1 MPLHRPETL
10 TGAVARHISDAI
22 VRGDYSPGSNLPE
35 VALAK
40 ELDTSRGTV
49 REALRMLAAGGLVE
63 IIPHRGVFVSQLSV
77 RATWEITSLRA
88 ILEPYGARLAL
99 EAARGDP
106 AMAEEVDRTFESLST
121 ALGTGDP
128 LAVADADIGF
138 HRAVFARCDH
148 HMLLNRLDALQIL
161 SRRLVLMGELYSSD
175 GPAVLRQHAPI
186 AAAVRAGRPELL
198 EAEVR
203 AHVIEAGEQL
213 MAQMTARQSARP
225 RRAKAEAF
233 QPGRWPSAL
242 TPETTPLSTEV
253 PPA

>member
-106 AMAEEVDRTFESLST
+106 AMAEEVDRALESLAT

-213 MAQMTARQSARP
+213 MAQMTARQPARP
-225 RRAKAEAF
+225 RRPKGEAF
-233 QPGRWPSAL
+233 RPGSWPSAL
-242 TPETTPLSTEV
+242 TPDTTPPTLAVGKS
-253 PPA
+253 